1 MIKGNQN
8 RTPATDAI
16 VAYMLAHA
24 TCTAATIQ
32 KDLGFSSA
40 TVSKVLGKLK
50 KGELAHIAGYQKSP
64 ANKMREAVWKIG
76 RGDNAPRPYI
86 APKPAEEIFIPR
98 PTLGLWGLVWN
109 TTSGANGAGKE
120 QAAP

>member
-1 MIKGNQN
+1 MTRGYQN
-8 RTPATDAI
+8 RTPATDEI
-16 VAYMLAHA
+16 VAYMLVTA
-24 TCTAATIQ
+24 TCTAAAIQ

-86 APKPAEEIFIPR
+86 APKPADEPFIPR
-98 PTLGLWGLVWN
+98 PVLGWLGC
-109 TTSGANGAGKE
+109 TI
-120 QAAP
+120 

>member
-1 MIKGNQN
+1 MTRGNQS

-16 VAYMLAHA
+16 VAYMLVAA

-50 KGELAHIAGYQKSP
+50 KGELAHIASYQKSP

-109 TTSGANGAGKE
+109 TTTP
-120 QAAP
+120 AAPEERNAA

>member
-1 MIKGNQN
+1 MTRGNQN

-16 VAYMLAHA
+16 VAYMLVAA
-24 TCTAATIQ
+24 TCTAAAIQ

-50 KGELAHIAGYQKSP
+50 KGELAHIAGYQKST

-76 RGDNAPRPYI
+76 RGVNAPRPYI
-86 APKPAEEIFIPR
+86 ASKPEEEIFIPR
-98 PTLGLWGLVWN
+98 PTLGLWNLVWPN
-109 TTSGANGAGKE
+109 TTTPA
-120 QAAP
+120 

>member
-1 MIKGNQN
+1 MTRGNQN

-16 VAYMLAHA
+16 VAYMLVTA

-32 KDLGFSSA
+32 RDLGFSSA

-50 KGELAHIAGYQKSP
+50 KGELAHVAGYQKST
-64 ANKMREAVWKIG
+64 ANRMREAVWKIG
-76 RGDNAPRPYI
+76 RGDSLPRPYV

-98 PTLGLWGLVWN
+98 PKLGLWGLVWN
-109 TTSGANGAGKE
+109 TTTPAEPAERNT
-120 QAAP
+120 AP